1 MVFGDTTSTT
11 APGVPV
17 NAAPPVRFIPAGQSM
32 VKIFRA
38 VVSVTVW
45 SSLHEEAQM
54 FVQIIRGKVS
64 DSDAS
69 STCRPPVDEGAR
81 ADR

>member
-1 MVFGDTTSTT
+1 
-11 APGVPV
+11 
-17 NAAPPVRFIPAGQSM
+17 M